1 MIARYTCILIDTRSY
16 IFKGEN
22 FCSYAQLNLDALSL
36 LKNFIKLSWSPT
48 RLINLNEASYTSE
61 VLTRAIKT
69 ERKAKLNFA
78 KSANDIDIVIQ
89 HSPFVSCTHITR
101 PSSHFIADFIRI

>member
-1 MIARYTCILIDTRSY
+1 MIARYTCILIDIRSY

-22 FCSYAQLNLDALSL
+22 CCSYAQLSIDAFSL
-36 LKNFIKLSWSPT
+36 LNNFIKLSWSPI
-48 RLINLNEASYTSE
+48 RLINLNEGSYTSE
-61 VLTRAIKT
+61 SLTRAIKT

-89 HSPFVSCTHITR
+89 DSPFVSCTHITR
-101 PSSHFIADFIRI
+101 LSYRFIADFIRI